1 MVYFKWVRTFAHYS
15 YLELSDEWSR
25 WLDLH
30 IYDNQILGMS
40 AYLEELGKN
49 IHILNISTRLLHYV
63 LVQCYLASRCR
74 YAHNPIL

>member
-1 MVYFKWVRTFAHYS
+1 MAQSLDMRA
-15 YLELSDEWSR
+15 R
-25 WLDLH
+25 WEAADRAGPVG